1 VASASV
7 EGLMKILFFIRSLD
21 IGGSQ
26 SQLAMLASGLVER
39 GHDVAVAVLYSGH
52 VMEGALES
60 AGVRILSVNKTSRWN
75 MAGPLLRLWRLFL
88 SERPDVVYSFLP
100 TQTTLAALLLP
111 PWLPTR
117 LVFGIRSGGMQLDR
131 YDSLSALSY
140 RLEAWLSWRADFVI
154 ANARAVRADAIARG
168 LPAERIAVVANGIDA
183 DAMRPDAAAGS
194 ELRHR
199 WGIGEKQFVIGMV
212 ARLDPMKDHENFLS
226 AAAAFMQ
233 THPDAR
239 FVCVGDGPAA
249 YRRELEAL
257 MRAHGLEGRILWAGE
272 VGASRAIY
280 NAFDIAT
287 LSSAFGEG
295 FPNAVGEAM
304 ACGVPVVATDVG
316 DIAAI
321 LGDCGEVVPPRQ
333 PDRLSAA
340 WARMRERLRQ
350 DGDKLRAD
358 VRARIVQHY
367 GVNTMVD
374 GSEKLLSELCAGRP
388 AAVIAAHHA

>member
-1 VASASV
+1 
-7 EGLMKILFFIRSLD
+7 MKILLFIRSLD
-21 IGGSQ
+21 VGGSQ
-26 SQLAMLASGLVER
+26 SQLALLASGLVQR
-39 GHDVAVAVLYSGH
+39 GHHVAVAVLYSGQ

-60 AGVRILSVNKTSRWN
+60 AGVRIVLLNKGSRWDI
-75 MAGPLLRLWRLFL
+75 AGPLVRLWRLFL
-88 SERPDVVYSFLP
+88 SERPDVLYAFLP

-131 YDSLSALSY
+131 YDTLSALSY

-154 ANARAVRADAIARG
+154 VNGRAVHNDAVARG
-168 LPAERIAVVANGIDA
+168 LPAGRIVVVPNGIDT
-183 DAMRPDAAAGS
+183 DAMNPDAAAGR

-199 WGIGEKQFVIGMV
+199 WGIGEKEFVIGMV
-212 ARLDPMKDHENFLS
+212 ARLDPMKDHANLLS

-233 THPDAR
+233 QHPDSR
-239 FVCVGDGPAA
+239 FVCVGDGPVA
-249 YRRELEAL
+249 YRRELEVLAQSQ
-257 MRAHGLEGRILWAGE
+257 GLGGRILWAGE

-280 NAFDIAT
+280 NAFDVAT

-304 ACGVPVVATDVG
+304 ACGIPVVATNVGDVG
-316 DIAAI
+316 LI

-333 PDRLSAA
+333 PDGLSAA

-350 DGDKLRAD
+350 DGENLRTA
-358 VRARIVQHY
+358 VRARIVQYY
-367 GVNTMVD
+367 GVDTMVD
-374 GSEKLLSELCAGRP
+374 RSEHVLSELCAGRAP
-388 AAVIAAHHA
+388 AAIAEHYT

>member
-1 VASASV
+1 MD
-7 EGLMKILFFIRSLD
+7 GTMKILFFIRSLD

-26 SQLAMLASGLVER
+26 SQLAMLASALVQR

-52 VMEGALES
+52 VMEGALEA
-60 AGVRILSVNKTSRWN
+60 AGVRILRVNKASRWN
-75 MAGPLLRLWRLFL
+75 VAGPLLRLWRLFL
-88 SERPDVVYSFLP
+88 TERSDVIYSFLP

-117 LVFGIRSGGMQLDR
+117 LVFGIRAGGMQLDR
-131 YDSLSALSY
+131 YDALSALTY

-154 ANARAVRADAIARG
+154 VNARAVRADAVARG
-168 LPAERIAVVANGIDA
+168 LPAERIAVVPNGIDT
-183 DAMRPDAAAGS
+183 DAMRPDAAAGR
-194 ELRHR
+194 ELRSR
-199 WGIGEKQFVIGMV
+199 WGIGENEFAIGMV
-212 ARLDPMKDHENFLS
+212 ARLDPMKDHANFLS

-233 THPDAR
+233 RHPDSR

-257 MRAHGLEGRILWAGE
+257 ARSRGLEGRILWAGE
-272 VGASRAIY
+272 IGASRAVY
-280 NAFDIAT
+280 NAFDIAA

-316 DIAAI
+316 DVAVI

-340 WARMRERLRQ
+340 WARMRERLSQ
-350 DGDKLRAD
+350 DGENLRAD
-358 VRARIVQHY
+358 VRARILQHY
-367 GVNTMVD
+367 GVNPMVD
-374 GSEKLLSELCAGRP
+374 RSEEVLSELCAGRP
-388 AAVIAAHHA
+388 AAAIAAQHA